1 MQRAPNFKPARPT
14 GSRPQTTRG
23 AADFLQADN
32 KMSAL
37 LPTAMRMAALQ
48 KDCAEILPAMFDAC
62 AVLQFE
68 SAQLVL
74 STPNAA
80 LASRLKQQLP
90 KLQSALSQR
99 GWQVNAVR
107 LKVQVT
113 TSLQK
118 PDRPKQAILPARAV
132 SALSE
137 LGDTLEKTP
146 RNAGLL
152 AALDTL
158 VRRHRRG

>member
-1 MQRAPNFKPARPT
+1 MQRAPNFKPARPMGT
-14 GSRPQTTRG
+14 RPPTTRG
-23 AADFLQADN
+23 AADFLQADH
-32 KMSAL
+32 KISAL

-48 KDCAEILPAMFDAC
+48 KDCAEVLPAMFDAC

-68 SAQLVL
+68 AGQLVL

-80 LASRLKQQLP
+80 LAARLKQQLP

-113 TSLQK
+113 ASLEK
-118 PDRPKQAILPARAV
+118 PVRPKQAILPARAV
-132 SALSE
+132 SALS
-137 LGDTLEKTP
+137 TLENTLERSP

-152 AALDTL
+152 AALDRL
-158 VRRHRRG
+158 VSRHRHG